1 MHLWTYHFK
10 GASQHCMAVSKLSA
24 KSLVLFTTACP
35 RLWPTL
41 LLVNIAG
48 PAEHACKNLGRKGE
62 SVVFLILCEYLCSS
76 GNTSV
81 CTHCNA
87 IMQACHVEFF
97 GFYLY
102 MLYKNLHVDLH
113 SFCLGSPNS
122 CAYSAGWSNDVLR
135 FCIGSSFVGCRYK
148 LLPDWAKSKSNLTDS
163 QRFTQLISILF
174 YVFDVRFSGWQAVWR
189 LATICR
195 DSQSRPVFYRDVN
208 WCNQD
213 FPEDLEYLVCFCFW
227 PNLSHLPIVSQYTG
241 HHFNFHLIRGKSHL
255 PHSVALHW
263 LLHSKFLFIY
273 CI

>member
-1 MHLWTYHFK
+1 MVLDNSCQFLFHWAWAGERKIWRCL
-10 GASQHCMAVSKLSA
+10 GSQRAF
-24 KSLVLFTTACP
+24 LVAARFRCWMTMTK
-35 RLWPTL
+35 
-41 LLVNIAG
+41 
-48 PAEHACKNLGRKGE
+48 EYSFE
-62 SVVFLILCEYLCSS
+62 S
-76 GNTSV
+76 
-81 CTHCNA
+81 H
-87 IMQACHVEFF
+87 MHVEFL

-122 CAYSAGWSNDVLR
+122 CAYSAGWSNDVPKC
-135 FCIGSSFVGCRYK
+135 CIGSSFVGCRYK

-227 PNLSHLPIVSQYTG
+227 TNLSHLPIVSQYTG